1 MAQAHPKQMKKR
13 NENIFYSK
21 IPCQVA
27 YGQPYLIEWRTISS
41 GKVVTAGEWFQ
52 HIKKKKAQTW

>member
-1 MAQAHPKQMKKR
+1 MKKR

-52 HIKKKKAQTW
+52 QIKKKKAQTW